1 MVEMWS
7 VSVPHIKNMY
17 GLIPEEQGELAG
29 LLQVLQ
35 YSHMVLNH
43 AVFGSIVNTIFYKV
57 IPVWYI
63 FQVDCKA
70 TALWVG

>member
-43 AVFGSIVNTIFYKV
+43 AVFGSIVS
-57 IPVWYI
+57 IPFFTRRYLYDI

-70 TALWVG
+70 TALWVV

>member
-1 MVEMWS
+1 M
-7 VSVPHIKNMY
+7 VSVGASY
-17 GLIPEEQGELAG
+17 QEYVWFEEQGELAG

-43 AVFGSIVNTIFYKV
+43 AVFGSIGS
-57 IPVWYI
+57 IPFFTRRYLYDI